1 MFNNFFA
8 SQSVEL
14 LVPQAPVPID
24 RYLKNSQQIVKAL
37 GDPSL
42 IDQLSKDTYRLKM
55 RPLKFFMLK
64 IEPVVDLEIWTT
76 ADGTVQLRST
86 NCELR
91 GIETINEHF
100 QLDLSG
106 TMQPCH
112 VGGKTYLKGKAE
124 LGLKIHLPPP
134 FTMMPKSM
142 VQSTGNNLLG
152 SVLLKMKKGLM
163 RDLLLNYRQWA
174 SEKAVDLVAA

>member
-14 LVPQAPVPID
+14 LVPKAPVPIN
-24 RYLKNSQQIVKAL
+24 RYLKNPQQIVKAL
-37 GDPSL
+37 GDPSR
-42 IDQLSKDTYRLKM
+42 IERLSKDTYRLKM

-64 IEPVVDLEIWTT
+64 IEPVVDMKIWTT
-76 ADGTVQLRST
+76 VDGTVQLKST

-100 QLDLSG
+100 QLHLSG
-106 TMQPCH
+106 TMQPCQ
-112 VGGKTYLKGKAE
+112 VGGKAYLKGGAE
-124 LGLKIHLPPP
+124 LGLKIFLPPP
-134 FTMMPKSM
+134 FTMMPKSL

-152 SVLLKMKKGLM
+152 SILLKMKKGLM
-163 RDLLLNYRQWA
+163 QDLLLNYRQWA
-174 SEKAVDLVAA
+174 AEEAMDLVAA

>member
-24 RYLKNSQQIVKAL
+24 RYLKNPQQIVKAL
-37 GDPSL
+37 CDPSL
-42 IDQLSKDTYRLKM
+42 IEQLSKDTYRLKM
-55 RPLKFFMLK
+55 RSLKFFMLK
-64 IEPVVDLEIWTT
+64 IEPVVEIKIWTA
-76 ADGTVQLRST
+76 ADGTVLLQST

-100 QLDLSG
+100 QLNLSG
-106 TMQPCH
+106 TMQPCK
-112 VGGKTYLKGKAE
+112 VGEKSYLKGGAE
-124 LGLKIHLPPP
+124 LGLKIYLPPP
-134 FTMMPKSM
+134 FTMMPRSL
-142 VQSTGNNLLG
+142 VQSTGNSLLG
-152 SVLLKMKKGLM
+152 GILLKMKKGLM

-174 SEKAVDLVAA
+174 MEKTVDLVAA